1 MEITEEKTVSVA
13 PEELFLHR
21 FLHSGG
27 ISSNGNCNGSL
38 SIERALEQRQAS
50 TLDLLENLLQAIDTE
65 NTKNAQ
71 LFSAIGTEMSS
82 EGDFL
87 HLNGFWP
94 SWYMRCFGGLLR

>member
-1 MEITEEKTVSVA
+1 M
-13 PEELFLHR
+13 FLHR

-50 TLDLLENLLQAIDTE
+50 TLELIENLLQAIDTE
-65 NTKNAQ
+65 TTKNAQ
-71 LFSAIGTEMSS
+71 LFSAIGTEISS

-87 HLNGFWP
+87 DHIGFWP
-94 SWYMRCFGGLLR
+94 CWYMRCFGGCLDEYFFK